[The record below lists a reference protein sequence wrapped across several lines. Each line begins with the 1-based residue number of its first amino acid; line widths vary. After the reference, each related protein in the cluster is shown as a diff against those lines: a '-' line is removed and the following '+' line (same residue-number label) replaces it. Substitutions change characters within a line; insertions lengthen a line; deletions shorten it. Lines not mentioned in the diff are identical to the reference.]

1 MSSMED
7 WVIPIR
13 SSFAVL
19 AGRRSDEI
27 PLAEAALLIAAEEYP
42 GLDVGGYLARIDAL
56 ADEVREEVD
65 NAEDARTAGT
75 ALTSFLYEREEFRGS
90 TDDYYDPRNSFLN
103 EVLDR
108 RRGIPITLS
117 ILYMEV
123 GARLGLAVRGIGLP
137 GHFIVKLAD
146 AGTYVDPFSGQVDLG
161 ESDCAE
167 RVRAIHGERATLEP
181 TMLAP
186 QSNRQ
191 ILTRVLTNLRVIY
204 RAQNDAPRARAALD
218 RLILLNPGSGQ
229 LYRDRAAVMARLGE
243 YHLALTD
250 VEQVRRL
257 QPTVR
262 RSRRFRGWRRF
273 IRQMAARMN

>member
-1 MSSMED
+1 MDD
-7 WVIPIR
+7 WRLPIR
-13 SSFAVL
+13 SSFAAL

-27 PLAEAALLIAAEEYP
+27 PLAEASLLIAAEEYP

-56 ADEVREEVD
+56 ADEIREEVD
-65 NAEDARTAGT
+65 NAKDPRSAGASLTA
-75 ALTSFLYEREEFRGS
+75 FLYEREAFRGNA
-90 TDDYYDPRNSFLN
+90 DEYYDPRNSFLN

-123 GARLGLAVRGIGLP
+123 AARLGLAVRGIGLP
-137 GHFIVKLAD
+137 GHFLVKLAD
-146 AGTYVDPFSGQVDLG
+146 VGTYVDPFTGQVDLG
-161 ESDCAE
+161 EADCVD
-167 RVRAIHGERATLEP
+167 RVRALHGENVALDP
-181 TMLAP
+181 AMLAP

-204 RAQNDAPRARAALD
+204 RSRDDAPRARGALD
-218 RLILLNPGSGQ
+218 RLLLLNPGSGH
-229 LYRDRAAVMARLGE
+229 LYRDRAAVLAQLGE
-243 YHLALTD
+243 YRRALSD
-250 VEQVRRL
+250 IEQVRQL

-262 RSRRFRGWRRF
+262 RSRRFGGWRRF

>member
-1 MSSMED
+1 MDD
-7 WVIPIR
+7 WVISIR
-13 SSFAVL
+13 SSFAAL

-42 GLDVGGYLARIDAL
+42 GLDVGSYLSRIDAL
-56 ADEVREEVD
+56 ADGVREEVD

-75 ALTSFLYEREEFRGS
+75 ALTAFLYEREAFRG
-90 TDDYYDPRNSFLN
+90 TAEDYYDPRNSFLN

-146 AGTYVDPFSGQVDLG
+146 AGTYVDPFNGQVDLG
-161 ESDCAE
+161 ESDCFD

-181 TMLAP
+181 AMLSP

-204 RAQNDAPRARAALD
+204 RARDDPPRARAALD
-218 RLILLNPGSGQ
+218 RLILLNPGSSQ

-243 YHLALTD
+243 YHLALSD

-273 IRQMAARMN
+273 IGQMAARMN